1 LLRRKPVIVAWRGN
15 RSVVCAASYEA
26 RKFGVRSA
34 MPAVRAERLCPN
46 AVFLPPDFP
55 RYRAVSRHNL
65 MHAALLVEIRYHSV
79 NIPEGKL
86 FDGLLKVNARFG
98 HARQGAIGV
107 AMPEA
112 TIICEELRLYRQRH
126 RRIQRSMDDCR
137 HCRTAGIYMLL
148 RLVRKQWPPEVV
160 GTPSEQF
167 HRQVVEQYAESMT
180 DVRGLTRETRSR
192 CCMKSS
198 SF

>member
-34 MPAVRAERLCPN
+34 MPSVRAERLCPN

-65 MHAALLVEIRYHSV
+65 MHAALLVEIRYRSV

-86 FDGLLKVNARFG
+86 FAGSTASLKSMRDLGMRAKAQLVWRCQKRPLSAR
-98 HARQGAIGV
+98 
-107 AMPEA
+107 
-112 TIICEELRLYRQRH
+112 
-126 RRIQRSMDDCR
+126 
-137 HCRTAGIYMLL
+137 
-148 RLVRKQWPPEVV
+148 
-160 GTPSEQF
+160 GTPALSPAPSEDPT
-167 HRQVVEQYAESMT
+167 V
-180 DVRGLTRETRSR
+180 DG
-192 CCMKSS
+192 
-198 SF
+198 